1 MALSNCI
8 INGHPSVL
16 SAAELDAAYEHARES
31 LLNSWG
37 EDGDYERF
45 IEISDEIVKR
55 YEAHLAELSALR
67 DTIEAI
73 DAELKSLS
81 L

>member
-8 INGHPSVL
+8 VNGHPSVL
-16 SAAELDAAYEHARES
+16 SAAELDAAYKYAREN
-31 LLNSWG
+31 LLNSWY
-37 EDGDYERF
+37 GDYERF

-55 YEAHLAELSALR
+55 HEAHLAELSALR

-73 DAELKSLS
+73 DTDLKSLS